1 MTIMMNIISIIFGVF
16 ENFNIYNYDG
26 KLVSSPKY

>member
-1 MTIMMNIISIIFGVF
+1 VQGVKYF
-16 ENFNIYNYDG
+16 ALIDASQNFNIYNYDG